1 MPALGFGVFQMP
13 DADQCRQAVESEL
26 SAGYRLYHRTA
37 HSNGR
42 GICNLIKTELLWKND
57 IWAKAVLKFLP

>member
-42 GICNLIKTELLWKND
+42 GICN
-57 IWAKAVLKFLP
+57 